1 MNQYLLKSFNMQKKL
16 IILIFLFS
24 VFSFSQNSTIK
35 GKITNQQN
43 RGVQSASV
51 SLLDENN
58 DFLGYNYTDANGNY
72 TILYEKIK
80 TNYLTIKVS
89 CLGYY
94 QTSKSLSNTN
104 NIQNFILEE
113 KVESLQELVLEPS
126 KKIRINKDTTYFKV
140 ASFSNKTEQT
150 VEEILKK
157 IPGIE
162 VTTDGTIKAHGKTID
177 KLLIEGDDVFGKN
190 YKILSKNLDSKALE
204 EVQIIDNFEDNPVF
218 KKLNNSDKVALNLKL
233 KKGLNHVWFGNASIG
248 SGIMSEDRWK
258 ESINLGLI
266 KKKIKLFYFGDYNNL
281 GEKATDIIVN
291 NIIEKTTFGDDRFE
305 YKTKYLYNIANNDV
319 QFLSKTQSVFN
330 NSFLNSLSCTS
341 KLNKNLSV
349 RGVTY
354 FVKDVQNQNSSTIT
368 KYNLESNPISFT
380 EDNFYVNRKTLAST
394 EIELKYLPN
403 DKNYITNLLIFKNNP
418 NIIANNLLFNTDRIN
433 QNSNSENY
441 TIYNHFNHSLHVT
454 KKTALN
460 NYFYVGNDKVNENS
474 TILSPFLNSFL
485 GLDANEIIKQNANNK
500 LFYIGS
506 KSKLISNFRKI
517 NLLNTIQ
524 FEYSTEQFK
533 NNFIANN
540 QNITTYENNS
550 KLKILNLSQEN
561 TIRYNFSKKTDLTV
575 NLNFQNSQFEYNSFL
590 KNLFLINPSIY
601 FNINKTGFGNFSL
614 SFSESNSL
622 PEINQLTANFLL
634 IDYRNFLQGTTF
646 QKSLKNQITGFNYSY
661 YHDIKR
667 FSINTNIFYSNSKSI
682 FNTSSNLT
690 KDFNFN
696 SYIQTIGGDSFNFN
710 FSFVNY
716 IRKLK
721 LASKIETLNIWIAT
735 PLNINSNEL
744 SNAKTYSNSIKY
756 SATTYFRIP
765 INFDFGFLYHYS
777 NSDFQ
782 GIKTNNTTKDAFL
795 NINYKVTKSILAES
809 NNSIYFLNNQ
819 TYSFNNLVVNY
830 TPQESKFS
838 YRIMLN
844 NLTNEN
850 QYTYISI
857 NNYSYY
863 QSIIQLVPRYV
874 LGNIKYRF

>member
-140 ASFSNKTEQT
+140 ASFGNKTEQT

-441 TIYNHFNHSLHVT
+441 TIYNHFNHSLHLT

-485 GLDANEIIKQNANNK
+485 GLNANEIIKQNANNK

-756 SATTYFRIP
+756 SATTYFKIP

>member
-756 SATTYFRIP
+756 SATTYFKIP

>member
-1 MNQYLLKSFNMQKKL
+1 MQKKL

-140 ASFSNKTEQT
+140 ASFGNKTEQT

-756 SATTYFRIP
+756 SATTYFKIP

>member
-140 ASFSNKTEQT
+140 ASFGNKTEQT

-756 SATTYFRIP
+756 SATTYFKIP

>member
-140 ASFSNKTEQT
+140 ASFGNKTEQT

-441 TIYNHFNHSLHVT
+441 TIYNHFNHSLHLT

-756 SATTYFRIP
+756 SATTYFKIP

>member
-1 MNQYLLKSFNMQKKL
+1 MQKKL

-756 SATTYFRIP
+756 SATTYFKIP